1 MKGGNMIE
9 QPQLPTSDERLIAAL
24 SHFLGF
30 IIALIVWATQKDK
43 SRFVRFQA
51 IQAMAF
57 DLIVSVITFIFVGC
71 LMVLVFG
78 LLALGVGNIAVLSNQ
93 SNPSVEPFRILISLM
108 AALPF
113 LIPCIIIPLVV
124 IIFVARLIA
133 TIQTFQGKD
142 FHYPWLGAWV
152 ERSLVH

>member
-57 DLIVSVITFIFVGC
+57 DFIVSVITFIFVGC